1 MPAVFFCA
9 GSALEKAGVEQDL
22 ASIAAGLE
30 AEADRAAAGGDS
42 AGARAL
48 LARATA
54 ADPQRGEAWLKLAA
68 MCRAEGDLSAALDA
82 VSGALRVDP
91 LGFVPLLLKASLLEK
106 AGRGAEA
113 GETYGYALAQTPPA
127 VPPHLQAMLAHARA
141 VHEAHVAEAAGRLA
155 GAAGAVDLGDKEQD
169 RVARFRSNVLRRTRP
184 YHSEPTHFHYPG
196 LREREF
202 HDRDLFPWLEKLE
215 AATAAITG
223 DFHRVM
229 GAERAELVP
238 YIQYPDDVPLRQWAA
253 LNRNKAWTAIHLV
266 QNGVT
271 IAANARHCPA
281 VMSLL
286 DGLEQPV
293 IPRRGPNAMFS
304 LLAPGAHIPPHTGV
318 ANTRLVC
325 HLPLIV
331 PEGCWFRVGED
342 RRDWQVGKA
351 WVFDDTI
358 EHEALN
364 PTGELRVILIVDT
377 WHPDL
382 SAAERAAVAAIMAA
396 TDPDDALEGL

>member
-1 MPAVFFCA
+1 MDGQLDQGA
-9 GSALEKAGVEQDL
+9 SA
-22 ASIAAGLE
+22 AALE
-30 AEADRAAAGGDS
+30 AEADRAAGSGDA

-48 LARATA
+48 LERATA
-54 ADPQRGEAWLKLAA
+54 ADPGRGETWLKLAA
-68 MCRAEGDLSAALDA
+68 MCRAQADLQSALAA

-106 AGRGAEA
+106 MGRTEEA
-113 GETYGYALAQTPPA
+113 GETYGHALAQTPA
-127 VPPHLQAMLAHARA
+127 EIPPHLEAMAAHARTA
-141 VHEAHVAEAAGRLA
+141 HEAHVAAAAGRLA
-155 GAAGAVDLGDKEQD
+155 EAAAGADLTETEEG
-169 RVARFRSNVLRRTRP
+169 RLARFRSNILRRTRP

-196 LREREF
+196 LTEREF
-202 HDRDLFPWLEKLE
+202 HDRALFPWLAALE
-215 AATAAITG
+215 AATAAITE

-229 GAERAELVP
+229 AAERAELVP

-253 LNRNKAWTAIHLV
+253 LNRSRAWTAIHLV

-271 IAANARHCPA
+271 IQANARHCPA
-281 VMSLL
+281 AMALL
-286 DGLEQPV
+286 PELGQPD
-293 IPRRGPNAMFS
+293 IQRRGPNAMFS

-331 PEGCWFRVGED
+331 PDGCWFRVGAET
-342 RRDWQVGKA
+342 RPWRPGEA
-351 WVFDDTI
+351 WIFDDTI

-364 PTGELRVILIVDT
+364 PSDALRVILIVDT

-382 SAAERAAVAAIMAA
+382 SAAERAAVAAVMAA
-396 TDPDDALEGL
+396 TDPADAQEGL

>member
-1 MPAVFFCA
+1 M
-9 GSALEKAGVEQDL
+9 EQEI
-22 ASIAAGLE
+22 ASDAAGLE
-30 AEADRAAAGGDS
+30 AAADRAAAGGDR

-48 LARATA
+48 LVRATQ
-54 ADPQRGEAWLKLAA
+54 ADPERAETWVKLAA
-68 MCRAEGDLSAALDA
+68 MCRAAGDIEAALAA
-82 VSGALRVDP
+82 VSGALKVDP

-106 AGRGAEA
+106 AGRTAEA
-113 GETYGYALAQTPPA
+113 GETYGYALAQAPA
-127 VPPHLQAMLAHARA
+127 TLPPHLEVMAAHAREA
-141 VHEAHVAEAAGRLA
+141 HAAHVAETAGRLA
-155 GAAGAVDLGDKEQD
+155 RAVDEMALSETEEG
-169 RVARFRSNVLRRTRP
+169 RLARFRSNILRTTRP

-196 LREREF
+196 LREREY
-202 HDRDLFPWLEKLE
+202 HDRALFPWLVQLE
-215 AATAAITG
+215 AATAAIRE

-229 GAERAELVP
+229 AAERAELVP

-253 LNRNKAWTAIHLV
+253 LNGNRAWTAIHLV

-271 IAANARHCPA
+271 IEANARHCRA
-281 VMSLL
+281 VTALL
-286 DGLEQPV
+286 GALEQPV

-304 LLAPGAHIPPHTGV
+304 LLAPGAHIPPHVGV

-331 PEGCWFRVGED
+331 PAGCWFRVGAET
-342 RRDWQVGKA
+342 RLWEEGKA

-364 PTGELRVILIVDT
+364 PTGELRVILIIDT

-382 SAAERAAVAAIMAA
+382 SAAERDAVAAVMAA
-396 TDPDDALEGL
+396 TDPDDAPEGL

>member
-1 MPAVFFCA
+1 MASNAV
-9 GSALEKAGVEQDL
+9 
-22 ASIAAGLE
+22 GLE
-30 AEADRAAAGGDS
+30 AAADRAAAAGDR

-48 LARATA
+48 LARATG
-54 ADPQRGEAWLKLAA
+54 ADPGRGETWLKLAA
-68 MCRAEGDLSAALDA
+68 MCRAEGDVAGALDA

-91 LGFVPLLLKASLLEK
+91 LGFVPLLLKANLLEK
-106 AGRGAEA
+106 AGRLAEA
-113 GETYGYALAQTPPA
+113 GETYGYALAQAPA
-127 VPPHLQAMLAHARA
+127 TVPPHLQATLAHARTM
-141 VHEAHVAEAAGRLA
+141 HEAHVAETAGRLA
-155 GAAGAVDLGDKEQD
+155 KAGEGAALDEDERARL
-169 RVARFRSNVLRRTRP
+169 ARFRSNIVRTTRP
-184 YHSEPTHFHYPG
+184 WHSEPTHFHYPG
-196 LREREF
+196 LREREY
-202 HDRDLFPWLEKLE
+202 HDRALFPWLERLE
-215 AATAAITG
+215 AATAAITE

-229 GAERAELVP
+229 AAERAELVP

-271 IAANARHCPA
+271 IRANARHCPA
-281 VMSLL
+281 VMALL
-286 DGLEQPV
+286 GGLEQPV

-304 LLAPGAHIPPHTGV
+304 LLAPGAHIPPHVGV

-331 PEGCWFRVGED
+331 PAGCWFRVGDDKRLWETG
-342 RRDWQVGKA
+342 RA

-358 EHEALN
+358 EHEAMN

-382 SAAERAAVAAIMAA
+382 SAAERAAVAAVMAA